1 MSKNQQRLLLSL
13 IFIVIAAINFLFFDG
28 KNSDDKSI
36 KTQQTSTKT
45 QPSSITQNGSYT
57 SKNDVA
63 SYIFTYK
70 KLPQNFITKKQ
81 AIQLGWEAS
90 KGNLWSVAPGKS
102 IGGDRFGNFEKKLP
116 TAKGR
121 HYIEADIE
129 YKGGKRGAKRI
140 VFSNDGLVF
149 YTADHYENF
158 EKLEQK

>member
-13 IFIVIAAINFLFFDG
+13 IFIVIAAINFLLFDG
-28 KNSDDKSI
+28 KNSDGKSI
-36 KTQQTSTKT
+36 KTQQTSTKI
-45 QPSSITQNGSYT
+45 QPSNITQNGSYT

-102 IGGDRFGNFEKKLP
+102 IGGDHFGNFEGKLP
-116 TAKGR
+116 KAQNR
-121 HYIEADIE
+121 RYIEADID

-149 YTADHYENF
+149 YTDDHYENF